1 MWLTG
6 HGHGGDGLDW
16 LVLLVFSNL
25 NGSTVLWFCGSFRPP
40 VSSRY
45 CGRPE
50 ETEGNTLPSRAL
62 SSWPKS
68 IFWAKSSAH
77 ASQKP
82 MAFSGATDNISIC
95 FASANTSMGNL
106 TSLAQGSSVA
116 RCTVTGA
123 VLRSTGSPV
132 LTATGDGAVRSPA
145 ALGAHIVTVD
155 AWRTQRHSLGFTQL
169 ALLKGTFGWI
179 DTSQYITEQT
189 RESGKEIATL
199 LSAS

>member
-1 MWLTG
+1 MVMVVMGWTG
-6 HGHGGDGLDW
+6 WSYWSFPTLMILQFYGSVALLGHPCPLG
-16 LVLLVFSNL
+16 
-25 NGSTVLWFCGSFRPP
+25 TV
-40 VSSRY
+40 
-45 CGRPE
+45 
-50 ETEGNTLPSRAL
+50 EGQKKQKATLPSRAL

-68 IFWAKSSAH
+68 IFWAKSSVH

-82 MAFSGATDNISIC
+82 MAFSGATNNISIC